1 MSNLPKKG
9 PGRPA
14 GSPNKATSDARQA
27 IAQFVD
33 GNAHRLT
40 EWLDRVADGVKV
52 EEEDPETGAVT
63 EKYVVPPNP
72 AKAFDMFQSVVEYH
86 IPKLARTEVAGDPKN
101 PLEVDVHVT
110 VFGELLKAMKMQ
122 RQMEAYGDKE

>member
-1 MSNLPKKG
+1 M
-9 PGRPA
+9 GRRA
-14 GSPNKATSDARQA
+14 GIPNKATADARRA
-27 IAQFVD
+27 IAEFVD
-33 GNAHRLT
+33 DNAHRLT
-40 EWLDRVADGVKV
+40 GWLDQVASGVKAQ
-52 EEEDPETGAVT
+52 DPDTGE
-63 EKYVVPPNP
+63 EKYVVLPNP

>member
-14 GSPNKATSDARQA
+14 GSVNKATADARQA

-33 GNAHRLT
+33 GNAHRLA
-40 EWLDRVADGVKV
+40 EWLDQVAAGVKV
-52 EEEDPETGAVT
+52 QEQTEDGEII

-86 IPKLARTEVAGDPKN
+86 VPKLARTEVTGDPNN
-101 PLEVDVHVT
+101 PVQMDVHVT
-110 VFGELLKAMKMQ
+110 VFGELLRAMKQQ
-122 RQMEAYGDKE
+122 RQLEAYGDGK

>member
-14 GSPNKATSDARQA
+14 GSPNKATANAREA

-40 EWLDRVADGVKV
+40 EWLDAVAHGVKV
-52 EEEDPETGAVT
+52 EKEDPQTGEPTV
-63 EKYVVPPNP
+63 EYVVPPNP

-86 IPKLARTEVAGDPKN
+86 IPKLARTEHTGDPNN
-101 PLEVDVHVT
+101 PVQMDVHVT
-110 VFGELLKAMKMQ
+110 VFGDLLKAMKQQ
-122 RQMEAYGDKE
+122 RQLEAYGDKE